1 MKSLPPVT
9 TPPIQQ
15 SPENKKQ
22 FFPAPTSRYTLAHM
36 SELSDQQVRILER
49 LVSQGFVPVAFP
61 LYAKAVG
68 IRKGSCAALLDPVAG
83 DGFRLFGEPCVLL
96 DGNLTVRITEKGKS
110 WFVWKKQRLEATRE
124 RIEELDRFVAELKMH
139 LESRA

>member
-1 MKSLPPVT
+1 
-9 TPPIQQ
+9 
-15 SPENKKQ
+15 
-22 FFPAPTSRYTLAHM
+22 M
-36 SELSDQQVRILER
+36 SELSAQQVRILER
-49 LVSQGFVPVAFP
+49 LVSQGFTPVAFP
-61 LYAKAVG
+61 LYSNAVG
-68 IRKGSCAALLDPVAG
+68 IRKGSCAALLDPIAG

-124 RIEELDRFVAELKMH
+124 RIAELDQFVAELKMH